1 MIHKLEA
8 DSIELNFGT
17 WTILKDIYITC
28 ETGKI
33 TGFLGRNGEGKSCL
47 MNIICGNLEPQNKSI
62 RVNNKAALNI
72 GRQPDLLKHL
82 PQFNFIPKSLS
93 LRRVFRDYQIDFSCF
108 EKDFPELGVKCDSL
122 IKNLSGG
129 QIRIIELYIILR
141 SKTKFV
147 ILDEPFTHIMP
158 VHVEQIKKI
167 INEEKMNKGIIITDH
182 VYQHVLDLSDYLYVL
197 VNGKTYLA
205 KDISDVERLGYCKF

>member
-8 DSIELNFGT
+8 DSIELNFGSR
-17 WTILKDIYITC
+17 TILKDIYITC

-47 MNIICGNLEPQNKSI
+47 MNIISGNLVPHNKSI
-62 RVNNKAALNI
+62 RVNDLTVENI
-72 GRQPDLLKHL
+72 SRQSDLLKHL
-82 PQFNFIPKSLS
+82 PQFNFIPKSLTVK
-93 LRRVFRDYQIDFSCF
+93 RVFCDYQLDFSGF
-108 EKDFPELGVKCDSL
+108 EEHFPDLAIGYNSV

-129 QIRIIELYIILR
+129 QVRMIELYIILR

-147 ILDEPFTHIMP
+147 VLDEPFTHIMP
-158 VHVEQIKKI
+158 VHVERIKKI

-197 VNGKTYLA
+197 ANGKTYLA